1 MGINI
6 KNEEVQRLVREL
18 AEKTGKGQTEAIAM
32 AVRAALDRLD
42 KDARAQQIYDA
53 MTEIADR
60 TAPLMKDF
68 DMDDAMYG
76 PDGLYDRETG
86 LPK

>member
-32 AVRAALDRLD
+32 AVRAALDQLD
-42 KDARAQQIYDA
+42 HAAKSRERYDKIMAIARE
-53 MTEIADR
+53 TG
-60 TAPLMKDF
+60 PLMKGF
-68 DMDDAMYG
+68 DMDEAMYG
-76 PDGLYDRETG
+76 ENGLYDRETG

>member
-6 KNEEVQRLVREL
+6 KNPETVRLIKEL
-18 AEKTGKGQTEAIAM
+18 AELTGEGQTAAITE
-32 AVRAALDRLD
+32 AVRERIDRVQAESTAD
-42 KDARAQQIYDA
+42 TRFKA
-53 MTEIADR
+53 MTEIVKR

-68 DMDDAMYG
+68 DMDEALYG
-76 PDGLYDRETG
+76 ENGLYDRETG

>member
-1 MGINI
+1 MGLNI

-18 AEKTGKGQTEAIAM
+18 AEKTGKGQTEVIGM

-42 KDARAQQIYDA
+42 EKARAQQIYEA

-68 DMDDAMYG
+68 DMDDALYG
-76 PDGLYDRETG
+76 AGWPL
-86 LPK
+86 

>member
-18 AEKTGKGQTEAIAM
+18 AEKTGKGQTEAIGM

-42 KDARAQQIYDA
+42 EEARARRIYDA
-53 MTEIADR
+53 MTEIAER

-68 DMDDAMYG
+68 DMDDALYG